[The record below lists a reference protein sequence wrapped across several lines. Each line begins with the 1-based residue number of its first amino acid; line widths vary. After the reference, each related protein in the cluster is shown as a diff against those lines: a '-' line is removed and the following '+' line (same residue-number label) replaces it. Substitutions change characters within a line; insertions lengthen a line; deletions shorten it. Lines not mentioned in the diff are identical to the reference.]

1 VENKLKLGFYDLN
14 YPNLDFLAIIDDL
27 NLLQWMSCCLFVFFK
42 KKTQGHLLELRKSSI
57 ITRIYRYIEGI
68 FYWYLDF
75 QSVSMKFTDGHIDG
89 NNLLEILSS
98 VICVLSMSSLV
109 ISHYLFDHKTPMSQ
123 IQIKFHQFTNKYNFR
138 KF

>member
-1 VENKLKLGFYDLN
+1 
-14 YPNLDFLAIIDDL
+14 
-27 NLLQWMSCCLFVFFK
+27 
-42 KKTQGHLLELRKSSI
+42 
-57 ITRIYRYIEGI
+57 
-68 FYWYLDF
+68 
-75 QSVSMKFTDGHIDG
+75 MKFTDGIIDG

-138 KF
+138 KFQTHPNMYKSYIHTTNFYGKKL